1 MNVRTKASLIA
12 AGCALPFVLLAALM
26 WVTESQKSYMGF
38 GYQVGDSIFSLG
50 APLTLLQKVYV
61 SHCGYLRA
69 SDHWW
74 AIPAM
79 GLLFIAQWIIW
90 AQILVSVVRRFSHQ
104 TPPA

>member
-1 MNVRTKASLIA
+1 MNIRTKTSLIA
-12 AGCALPFVLLAALM
+12 TGCALPFVLLAALM
-26 WVTESQKSYMGF
+26 WITESQKSYMGF
-38 GYQVGDSIFSLG
+38 GYQVGDSIFYLG

-61 SHCGYLRA
+61 NHCGYLRA

-90 AQILVSVVRRFSHQ
+90 GQVIVWIRQRYSRQH
-104 TPPA
+104 PPT